1 VTPARRTA
9 SIGAGAPAP
18 QLATQEEPV
27 SIHVPRP
34 QSVSYPV
41 RDDSK
46 VVVQITVGDAQG
58 GGWSIDLDDAKIQK
72 GSGSAPVPIGDG
84 KAIRGKELQVAVS
97 VLDIRPETNRLSATV
112 VIDGGTQGKQTV
124 LQRYDDGDD
133 GDLAIFTTL
142 VDFT

>member
-1 VTPARRTA
+1 M
-9 SIGAGAPAP
+9 
-18 QLATQEEPV
+18 

-41 RDDSK
+41 NDDSK
-46 VVVQITVGDAQG
+46 IIVQITIGDAQG

-72 GSGSAPVPIGDG
+72 GSDSAPVPIGDG

-112 VIDGGTQGKQTV
+112 VIDGGTQGKQT
-124 LQRYDDGDD
+124 LPQRYDDGDD